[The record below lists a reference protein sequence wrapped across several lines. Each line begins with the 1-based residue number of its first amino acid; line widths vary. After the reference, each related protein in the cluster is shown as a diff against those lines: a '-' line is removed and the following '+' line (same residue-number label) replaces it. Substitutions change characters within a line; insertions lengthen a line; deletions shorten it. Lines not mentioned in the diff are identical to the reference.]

1 MSRVRV
7 CWELSRG
14 LFVPVFAAHAAN
26 VLELRDTGV
35 RRAHLPTSGLSNRS
49 VGLFTSP
56 QCAALM
62 IGWLFFAH
70 GFCAL
75 LGQQRQSECP
85 GSRTI
90 VKIAKWFQLGMF
102 ECLVGVSFCGVP
114 TALRCRALL
123 LRGCMMSFL
132 KFDSARFR

>member
-1 MSRVRV
+1 MSGFAGN
-7 CWELSRG
+7 CRG
-14 LFVPVFAAHAAN
+14 VLFVPVFAAHAAN
-26 VLELRDTGV
+26 SWSFETRGATCPSPDLRVVEPFRWLIHVAAVCRSHDWMAVL
-35 RRAHLPTSGLSNRS
+35 
-49 VGLFTSP
+49 
-56 QCAALM
+56 
-62 IGWLFFAH
+62 AH